1 MYVVKVFLESNF
13 YHHVENRCGS
23 FRHTFTDNHFHP
35 SPPSGQLA
43 VNWDET

>member
-13 YHHVENRCGS
+13 YHHVENLKVSSHVYGQ
-23 FRHTFTDNHFHP
+23 P
-35 SPPSGQLA
+35 LPPLPPSGQLA